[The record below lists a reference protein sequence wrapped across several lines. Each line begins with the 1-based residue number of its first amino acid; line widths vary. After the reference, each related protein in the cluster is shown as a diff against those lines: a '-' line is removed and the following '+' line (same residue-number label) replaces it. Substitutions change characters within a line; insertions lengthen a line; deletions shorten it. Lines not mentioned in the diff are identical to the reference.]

1 MDKKVQNIK
10 SLFGFLKSSV
20 KNNPK
25 WAIASAGSMIGMG
38 ALSSVAPIV
47 AGAALSAIQSSL
59 TIPPA
64 VALGTAIGWSCA
76 MPLLENVSIF
86 GRSVSARVVDFFYQK
101 LGNHVLEKNLENT
114 LNLPP
119 LVQKQKTEKKLSDL
133 ISKTSESAR
142 KVAGN
147 VSEGMLQTATFG
159 ISTAALS
166 YLYWPLAVGSA
177 TMMGIKTY
185 ISMFANKRFKKYQEE
200 LQSKRT
206 EYQAKNRDV
215 MANFRNVKAMGQTSK
230 ILAEVK
236 ERNDMLFNLEKKL
249 EIKRKKIELL
259 NTIIDI
265 GIAVGIT
272 VPSFILLLSSKDIG
286 QFFMVTGSAY
296 RSLYGG
302 SAVVSSIVGAQTNY
316 QEYTATIRHFEYDKN
331 LDRKT
336 GEKQLDHVKGRIQFR
351 DVSFKYPDI
360 EIEKDGQPAVQK
372 GSRIFKDFSADIMPG
387 ERVAIIGPSGMGK
400 STLVSLLSHDYEIQ
414 EGSIM
419 IDGHNIQEVTEDSLC
434 RSIHYLDQEPTF
446 FEQESIEY
454 NLNFF
459 KSDATQ
465 AEIADALKK
474 ADLYD
479 ELMSKD
485 SQLEGKTTELS
496 PGQRQRLSIACA
508 FLKDSPILILDEPTS
523 KLDVEGQKAVLS
535 SIRQFG
541 QDKTV
546 IFVSHVPAEIATAS
560 RVLVM
565 DKGKVIED
573 GAPVELMQNK
583 EGVFRARYLNY
594 KKIFDAEKR
603 EQTEPHLKDVLRENI
618 PQTSA
623 QTSAVPAHL
632 NRRNGMGH

>member
-1 MDKKVQNIK
+1 MDKKVRNIQN
-10 SLFGFLKSSV
+10 LFEFLKNSV

-25 WAIASAGSMIGMG
+25 WAIASAGSMIGMD
-38 ALSSVAPIV
+38 ALSSITPIV
-47 AGAALSAIQSSL
+47 AGASLSVIQGSL
-59 TIPPA
+59 AIPPA
-64 VALGTAIGWSCA
+64 VAVGTVIGWSCA
-76 MPLLENVSIF
+76 MPLLENVCFF
-86 GRSVSARVVDFFYQK
+86 GRSVSNRVADFFYQK
-101 LGNHVLEKNLENT
+101 LGCYVLEKNLENT

-147 VSEGMLQTATFG
+147 VSEGLLQTATFG
-159 ISTAALS
+159 ISAIALS
-166 YLYWPLAVGSA
+166 YLYWPLALGSA
-177 TMMGIKTY
+177 GMMGIKTY
-185 ISMFANKRFKKYQEE
+185 ISIFASKQFKKYQEE

-215 MANFRNVKAMGQTSK
+215 MANFRNVKAMGQTGK
-230 ILAEVK
+230 VLAEVK
-236 ERNDMLFNLEKKL
+236 KRNDMLFNLEKKL
-249 EIKRKKIELL
+249 EVKRKKIELL

-272 VPSFILLLSSKDIG
+272 IPSVFLLLSSKDIG

-296 RSLYGG
+296 RSLYSG
-302 SAVVSSIVGAQTNY
+302 SAVVRSIVGAQTNY
-316 QEYTATIRHFEYDKN
+316 QEYASTIRHFEYDKT

-336 GEKQLDHVKGRIQFR
+336 GEKQLDHVTGRIQFR
-351 DVSFKYPDI
+351 DVSFKYPDV
-360 EIEKDGQPAVQK
+360 EIEKDGQSTIQK
-372 GSRIFKDFSADIMPG
+372 GSHIFKNFSADIMPG
-387 ERVAIIGPSGMGK
+387 ERVAVIGPSGMGK

-414 EGSIM
+414 EGRIM
-419 IDGHNIQEVTEDSLC
+419 VDDHNIQEVTEDSLC
-434 RSIHYLDQEPTF
+434 RAIHYLDQEPTF

-454 NLNFF
+454 NLKFF

-485 SQLEGKTTELS
+485 SQLDGKTTELS
-496 PGQRQRLSIACA
+496 PGQCQRLAIACA

-523 KLDVEGQKAVLS
+523 KLDVEGQKAILN
-535 SIRQFG
+535 SIRQFS

-573 GAPVELMQNK
+573 GAPVELMRNK
-583 EGVFRARYLNY
+583 ESVFRTRYLNY
-594 KKIFDAEKR
+594 KKIFDAER
-603 EQTEPHLKDVLRENI
+603 AEQAESHLENV
-618 PQTSA
+618 PQEKTPQA
-623 QTSAVPAHL
+623 TGPAFVRL
-632 NRRNGMGH
+632 NRSQGIGY